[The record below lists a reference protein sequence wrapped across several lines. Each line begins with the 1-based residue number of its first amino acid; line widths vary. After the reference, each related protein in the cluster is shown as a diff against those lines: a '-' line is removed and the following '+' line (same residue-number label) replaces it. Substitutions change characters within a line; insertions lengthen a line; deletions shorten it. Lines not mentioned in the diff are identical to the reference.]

1 MMNDNMAVKPSDET
15 NLAEVVVNTGE
26 ILTGIERLVCDI
38 GRKLYGYDMD
48 QKNDEQVN
56 CMEQAL
62 VVNRKRLAE
71 IRNKLEVICRRL

>member
-1 MMNDNMAVKPSDET
+1 MMNDNVAVKASDEV

-26 ILTGIERLVCDI
+26 ILTGVENLVCEI
-38 GRKLYGYDMD
+38 GRKLYGYDMA

-62 VVNRKRLAE
+62 VSNRERLAE
-71 IRNKLEVICRRL
+71 IRNKLEVIEKRL